1 MRKNRIILIFLLII
15 ISVMAVAYAIF
26 ATELKINGEAEIIG
40 EWNIKITGI
49 EVQDVSEGCNPGEPT
64 FTDTTANFNAELQ
77 KPGDKITYVVTIE
90 NLGTIDAVLDNAT
103 FTPDEKNGSPAIIYT
118 TVDPAESLNSGE
130 KTTCIITVMYDE
142 NSEEVPSVKSK
153 DITGIIEYVQK

>member
-1 MRKNRIILIFLLII
+1 MRKNRFVLIVLLVV

-26 ATELKINGEAEIIG
+26 ATDLKLNGEAEIVG

-49 EVQDVSEGCNPGEPT
+49 DVQDLSEGCNPGDPT
-64 FTDTTANFNAELQ
+64 FTDTTASFSAELQ
-77 KPGDKITYVVTIE
+77 KPSDKITYVITIE
-90 NLGTIDAVLDNAT
+90 NLGTIDAVLNNVT
-103 FTPDEKNGSPAIIYT
+103 FTPDDKNDSPAIIYT
-118 TVDPAESLNSGE
+118 TVNPSDTLNAGE

-142 NSEEVPSVKSK
+142 NYEEVPSIKSK